1 MNIERKFYTEMLKEI
16 MDNNWDDVRELLHT
30 KGQSEK
36 YIQVLSPE
44 KIKWFENLQKYVL
57 TFAKNGRL
65 DVKMYTSDDWCGI
78 IRFETSYFELS
89 DFDNV
94 ILRNFWGYLCQT
106 GQLSITHKE
115 TTFMIEFTFKLYD
128 TVTK

>member
-36 YIQVLSPE
+36 YIRVLSPE

-89 DFDNV
+89 DFA
-94 ILRNFWGYLCQT
+94 
-106 GQLSITHKE
+106 
-115 TTFMIEFTFKLYD
+115 KLLGISLPDGSTVHYTQRDYFYD
-128 TVTK
+128 RIHI